1 MALINIASRLFLA
14 YNFAKGRNAL
24 FRSEFSLAKTYF
36 EVALKKSSGTDSGL
50 WAEAKLFLAIC
61 EFELGNLPG
70 ASYWCEAGL
79 DDMRQVAIYSA
90 DDIQYITIYMRT
102 LMGFSTPEEKSIVD
116 VDHVRKS
123 LVRDFPMELR

>member
-1 MALINIASRLFLA
+1 
-14 YNFAKGRNAL
+14 
-24 FRSEFSLAKTYF
+24 
-36 EVALKKSSGTDSGL
+36 
-50 WAEAKLFLAIC
+50 
-61 EFELGNLPG
+61 
-70 ASYWCEAGL
+70 
-79 DDMRQVAIYSA
+79 MRQVAIYSA